1 MDTSKNAKLNQLRTV
16 SAVFKNQVVSV
27 PSNLI
32 SYDVSQKI
40 KHIKEH
46 NHRQQLYNSI
56 KDNFAKLDNSMNRVQ
71 FNYMPPK
78 NSPITSYYFKLYE
91 NQQKFGSTIFNQYVQ
106 NQSLIHTLAI
116 APTQSGKTG
125 SMLSIIHHAISHQ
138 THGVPIENVFIF
150 TPHSSRE
157 WLLQTK
163 ERFPPSMSANIF
175 HRNNFKKLIAA
186 MQHKTNILLI
196 LDEVQIAFKLGQTTF
211 NLFNQLG
218 FYDLHNLFQKNI
230 KIVSF
235 TATPNQLVQDFA
247 LWKNMASVLYMDVPN
262 SYISHQTLLRSNRL
276 KQMKDLTGFDKVTG
290 TVNPVAFDNIRE
302 IISVVN
308 NLETPKYHI
317 IRTPRANLHLLTI
330 QNFRQVFKDDDIQ
343 FKLVS
348 ETTIHDFDQF
358 ISSPPSQHTF
368 IFIKDKLRCA
378 KTLEK
383 AHIGVLYERFVNKP
397 LLDSIIQGLAG
408 RLTGY
413 HQNHHSVIFTHLP
426 SIHYYYQ
433 SHETNDKHTIKRK
446 PSAFYP
452 I

>member
-1 MDTSKNAKLNQLRTV
+1 MDQTNETKLNQLRTL
-16 SAVFKNQVVSV
+16 SGVFKNQLISI

-32 SYDVSQKI
+32 SCDVSHKI
-40 KHIKEH
+40 KIIKEKKQ
-46 NHRQQLYNSI
+46 RQELYNSI
-56 KDNFAKLDNSMNRVQ
+56 KENFAKIDNSMNRAH
-71 FNYMPPK
+71 FNYSPPK
-78 NSPITSYYFKLYE
+78 NSPITSYYFKLFE
-91 NQQKFGSTIFNQYVQ
+91 NQQKFGSTIFNQYVH

-138 THGVPIENVFIF
+138 THGVPIQNVFIF

-163 ERFPPSMSANIF
+163 DRFPSSMSSNIF

-186 MQHKTNILLI
+186 MKHKTNVLLI

-211 NLFNQLG
+211 HLFNQLG
-218 FYDLHNLFQKNI
+218 FYNLNNLFQKNI

-247 LWKNMASVLYMDVPN
+247 LWKNRASVLYMDVPD
-262 SYISHQTLLRSNRL
+262 SYISHQILLRSNRL
-276 KQMKDLTGFDKVTG
+276 RQMKDLTGFDKVTA
-290 TVNPVAFDNIRE
+290 TVKPETLDNIRE
-302 IISVVN
+302 ILGIVN
-308 NLETPKYHI
+308 NFETPKYHI

-330 QNFRQVFKDDDIQ
+330 QNFKRVFMESSSQ
-343 FKLVS
+343 FSFIS
-348 ETTIHDFDQF
+348 ETTIQDFDQF
-358 ISSPPSQHTF
+358 ISAPPSLHTF

-397 LLDSIIQGLAG
+397 ILDSIIQGLAG

-413 HQNHHSVIFTHLP
+413 HKNHHSVIFTHLP
-426 SIHYYYQ
+426 SIHHYYQ
-433 SHETNDKHTIKRK
+433 SKHTFDTTNRK

>member
-1 MDTSKNAKLNQLRTV
+1 
-16 SAVFKNQVVSV
+16 
-27 PSNLI
+27 
-32 SYDVSQKI
+32 
-40 KHIKEH
+40 
-46 NHRQQLYNSI
+46 
-56 KDNFAKLDNSMNRVQ
+56 MNRVQ

-308 NLETPKYHI
+308 TLETPKYHI
-317 IRTPRANLHLLTI
+317 IRTPRANLHLLTM

-343 FKLVS
+343 FVLVS
-348 ETTIHDFDQF
+348 ETTIQDFDQF

-397 LLDSIIQGLAG
+397 INSTPSFRVSPDALPDITKTIILSFSLTYLPFIIIINLTILSILPNANLLLSILFKQFTTIRTLLLLHIFYFHLFYFSWGDKLYWIYNFVNLYGLKNTLDA
-408 RLTGY
+408 
-413 HQNHHSVIFTHLP
+413 
-426 SIHYYYQ
+426 
-433 SHETNDKHTIKRK
+433 EK
-446 PSAFYP
+446 
-452 I
+452 

>member
-1 MDTSKNAKLNQLRTV
+1 MDPSNQAKLNQLRTV
-16 SAVFKNQVVSV
+16 SGVFKNQVVSV

-32 SYDVSQKI
+32 SYHDVSKKI
-40 KHIKEH
+40 KNIKEQK
-46 NHRQQLYNSI
+46 HRQHLYNSI
-56 KDNFAKLDNSMNRVQ
+56 KENFAKIQPSMIRNR
-71 FNYMPPK
+71 FNYVPPK
-78 NSPITSYYFKLYE
+78 NSIITSYYFKLYE

-125 SMLSIIHHAISHQ
+125 SMLSIIHHAISHE

-186 MQHKTNILLI
+186 MQHKTNVLLI

-247 LWKNMASVLYMDVPN
+247 LWKNMASVLYMDVPD
-262 SYISHQTLLRSNRL
+262 SYISHQVLLRSNRL
-276 KQMKDLTGFDKVTG
+276 RQMKDLTGFDKVTG
-290 TVNPVAFDNIRE
+290 TVNPEVLDNIRE

-308 NLETPKYHI
+308 NMETPKYHI
-317 IRTPRANLHLLTI
+317 IRTPRANLHLLTM
-330 QNFRQVFKDDDIQ
+330 QNFRQVFKDDLNQ
-343 FKLVS
+343 FILVS
-348 ETTIHDFDQF
+348 ETTIQDFDQF

-397 LLDSIIQGLAG
+397 ILDSIIQGLAG

-413 HQNHHSVIFTHLP
+413 HKNTLSVIFTHLP
-426 SIHYYYQ
+426 SIHYYYL
-433 SHETNDKHTIKRK
+433 SKHTFDTTKRK

>member
-1 MDTSKNAKLNQLRTV
+1 MDSSNDAKLNQLRTL
-16 SAVFKNQVVSV
+16 SGVFKNQIISV

-32 SYDVSQKI
+32 SYDIYKKTKNI
-40 KHIKEH
+40 KTH
-46 NHRQQLYNSI
+46 NQRQQLYNAI
-56 KDNFAKLDNSMNRVQ
+56 KDNFNRLDNSMTRAH

-78 NSPITSYYFKLYE
+78 NSPLDSYYFKLFE
-91 NQQKFGSTIFNQYVQ
+91 NQQKFGQTIFNQYVL

-125 SMLSIIHHAISHQ
+125 SMLSIIHHAVSHQ

-163 ERFPPSMSANIF
+163 DRFPAYMSSNIF

-186 MQHKTNILLI
+186 MQHKTNVLLI

-218 FYDLHNLFQKNI
+218 LYDFRNLFQNNI

-247 LWKNMASVLYMDVPN
+247 LWKNRASVLYMDVPD
-262 SYISHQTLLRSNRL
+262 SYISHQLLLRSNRL
-276 KQMKDLTGFDKVTG
+276 RQMKDLTGFDKITG
-290 TVNPVAFDNIRE
+290 TVNNDALDNIRE
-302 IISVVN
+302 ILGVVN
-308 NLETPKYHI
+308 TMNSPKYHI

-330 QNFRQVFKDDDIQ
+330 QNFKRVFQESSSQFSFISESDI
-343 FKLVS
+343 K
-348 ETTIHDFDQF
+348 DFDSF
-358 ISSPPSQHTF
+358 ISSPPSVHTF

-378 KTLEK
+378 KTIHK
-383 AHIGVLYERFVNKP
+383 THIGVLYERFVQKP
-397 LLDSIIQGLAG
+397 ILDSIIQGLAG

-413 HQNHHSVIFTHLP
+413 HSNMDSVIFTHLP
-426 SIHYYYQ
+426 SIHSYYQ
-433 SHETNDKHTIKRK
+433 SNHNFDYSKRK
-446 PSAFYP
+446 PSAFFP
-452 I
+452 F